1 MRVLHLVGFYPEIGG
16 PYTVIKNLLLKLVEK
31 GVSVKVL
38 SPLPK
43 NYDREKIEFVK
54 TLPFSVEYIEEQLPR
69 YIWPSFSLKFF
80 KKINEESKKYDLLH
94 SALIFDF
101 YNLPL
106 LLQKTPFICSPH
118 GTFMQEAY
126 KMKLFKRVKKDIFL
140 EIIGKRILEKSEFIH
155 LLTEE
160 EKRHF
165 LQFFPEFED
174 KIRVIPNGLILSELE
189 ADLTKEDL
197 LKKYPY
203 LKDKKIIL
211 FLSRINWIKGLD
223 LLIPAFAKLSS
234 KMKNVHLI
242 IAGKDD
248 GDGYE
253 NKVRRWV
260 EEYNL
265 NDSITFAG
273 FVSGKDKLL
282 LLYGSDIFV
291 LPSYSEGLPTAVL
304 EAMSM
309 GLPVVITDKCGITH
323 ELVNNNAGIIVQTNI
338 ESIYEGMK
346 RLLEDENLRKTIS
359 KNGKR
364 LVMEYYN
371 IEKVADKMIEMY
383 EEVLRK

>member
-1 MRVLHLVGFYPEIGG
+1 MRVLHIVGFYPEIGG
-16 PYTVIKNLLLKLVEK
+16 PYAVVKNLLLKLVEK
-31 GVSVKVL
+31 GVDVKVL

-43 NYDREKIEFVK
+43 NYDRKKIEFVK

-69 YIWPSFSLKFF
+69 FIWPSFSLKFF
-80 KKINEESKKYDLLH
+80 EKINEEAKRYDLIYL
-94 SALIFDF
+94 AGLFDF
-101 YNLPL
+101 YSIPVL
-106 LLQKTPFICSPH
+106 LNNHKFIFSSH

-126 KMKLFKRVKKDIFL
+126 KMKLFKRVKKDVFL
-140 EIIGKRILEKSEFIH
+140 KLLGKRILENAKLIH

-174 KIRVIPNGLILSELE
+174 KIRVVPNGLILSELE

-223 LLIPAFAKLSS
+223 LLIPAFAQLHSE
-234 KMKNVHLI
+234 MKEVHLI

-253 NKVRRWV
+253 NKVKEWV
-260 EEYNL
+260 KKYNL
-265 NDSITFAG
+265 NDSVTFTG
-273 FVSGKDKLL
+273 LVTGKDKLI

-304 EAMSM
+304 EAMSV
-309 GLPVVITDKCGITH
+309 GLPIVITDKCGITD
-323 ELVNNNAGIIVQTNI
+323 EVVSNNTGLIVQTNI
-338 ESIYEGMK
+338 ESVYEGMK
-346 RLLEDENLRKTIS
+346 KLLENGSLRKTIS
-359 KNGKR
+359 ENGIR
-364 LVMEYYN
+364 LVREYYN
-371 IEKVADKMIEMY
+371 IDKVADKMIEMY
-383 EEVLRK
+383 EEALKK

>member
-1 MRVLHLVGFYPEIGG
+1 MKVLFILGFYPEIGG
-16 PYTVIKNLLLKLVEK
+16 PYTNVKNLLLKLVEK
-31 GVSVKVL
+31 GVDVKVL

-43 NYDREKIEFVK
+43 NYDKKKIEFIK
-54 TLPFSVEYIEEQLPR
+54 KLPFPVEYIKEQLPR

-80 KKINEESKKYDLLH
+80 KKINEEAKRYDLFH
-94 SALIFDF
+94 SAMIFDF

-106 LLQKTPFICSPH
+106 LLQKTPFICSPR

-126 KMKLFKRVKKDIFL
+126 KMKLFKRVKKDVFL
-140 EIIGKRILEKSEFIH
+140 KLSGKRILEKARFIH
-155 LLTEE
+155 LITEE

-174 KIRVIPNGLILSELE
+174 KIRVVSNGLILPEFE

-211 FLSRINWIKGLD
+211 FLSRVNWKKGLD
-223 LLIPAFAKLSS
+223 LLIPAFAQLHSE
-234 KMKNVHLI
+234 MKDVHLI

-248 GDGYE
+248 GDSYE
-253 NKVRRWV
+253 NKVKEWV
-260 EEYNL
+260 KKYNL
-265 NDSITFAG
+265 NDSVTFTG
-273 FVSGKDKLL
+273 LVTGKDKLI

-291 LPSYSEGLPTAVL
+291 LPSYSENFGVAVV
-304 EAMSM
+304 EAMAC
-309 GLPVVITDKCGITH
+309 GLPVVISDKVGISN
-323 ELVNNNAGIIVQTNI
+323 EIKANNAGLIVQTNI

-346 RLLEDENLRKTIS
+346 KLLENGSLRKTIS
-359 KNGKR
+359 ENGIR
-364 LVMEYYN
+364 LVREYYN

-383 EEVLRK
+383 EEALKK

>member
-1 MRVLHLVGFYPEIGG
+1 MRVLHIVGFYPEIGG
-16 PYTVIKNLLLKLVEK
+16 PYAVVKNLLLKLVEK
-31 GVSVKVL
+31 GVDVKVL

-43 NYDREKIEFVK
+43 NYDKKKIEFIK
-54 TLPFSVEYIEEQLPR
+54 TLPFPVEYIEEQLPR
-69 YIWPSFSLKFF
+69 FIWPSFSLKFF
-80 KKINEESKKYDLLH
+80 EKINEEAKKYDLFH
-94 SALIFDF
+94 SAMIFDF

-118 GTFMQEAY
+118 GTLMQEAY
-126 KMKLFKRVKKDIFL
+126 KMKLLKRVKKDVFL
-140 EIIGKRILEKSEFIH
+140 KLLGKRILENAKLIH

-174 KIRVIPNGLILSELE
+174 KIRVVPNGLILSELE

-211 FLSRINWIKGLD
+211 FLSRINWKKGLD
-223 LLIPAFAKLSS
+223 LLIPAFAQLHSE
-234 KMKNVHLI
+234 MKEVHLI

-253 NKVRRWV
+253 NKVKEWV
-260 EEYNL
+260 KKYNL
-265 NDSITFAG
+265 NDSVTFTG
-273 FVSGKDKLL
+273 LVTGKDKLI

-304 EAMSM
+304 EAMSV
-309 GLPVVITDKCGITH
+309 GLPIVITDKCGITD
-323 ELVNNNAGIIVQTNI
+323 EVVSNNTGLIVQTNI
-338 ESIYEGMK
+338 ESVYEGMK
-346 RLLEDENLRKTIS
+346 KLLENGSLRKTIS
-359 KNGKR
+359 ENGIR
-364 LVMEYYN
+364 LVREYYN
-371 IEKVADKMIEMY
+371 IDDVADKMIEMY
-383 EEVLRK
+383 EEALKK

>member
-1 MRVLHLVGFYPEIGG
+1 M
-16 PYTVIKNLLLKLVEK
+16 
-31 GVSVKVL
+31 
-38 SPLPK
+38 
-43 NYDREKIEFVK
+43 
-54 TLPFSVEYIEEQLPR
+54 
-69 YIWPSFSLKFF
+69 
-80 KKINEESKKYDLLH
+80 
-94 SALIFDF
+94 IFDF

-140 EIIGKRILEKSEFIH
+140 KLLGKRILEKAKLIH
-155 LLTEE
+155 LITEE

-174 KIRVIPNGLILSELE
+174 KIRVVPNGLILSELE
-189 ADLTKEDL
+189 ADLTKGDL

-211 FLSRINWIKGLD
+211 FLSRINWIKGHD
-223 LLIPAFAKLSS
+223 LLIPAFAKLHS
-234 KMKNVHLI
+234 KMKEVHLI

-253 NKVRRWV
+253 NEVRKLV

-273 FVSGKDKLL
+273 FVSGIDKLL

-291 LPSYSEGLPTAVL
+291 FPSYSENFGVAVV
-304 EAMSM
+304 EAMAC
-309 GLPVVITDKCGITH
+309 GLPVVISDKVGISN
-323 ELVNNNAGIIVQTNI
+323 EIKANNAGIIVQTNI
-338 ESIYEGMK
+338 ESIYEGIK
-346 RLLEDENLRKTIS
+346 RLLKDENLRKTIS

-371 IEKVADKMIEMY
+371 IEKVTDKIIEMY
-383 EEVLRK
+383 EEALKK